1 MRTHGGWE
9 IKTTPPHVSPLVSE
23 DDDLPP
29 PSKFL
34 FFLVRIV
41 FFCGALKAHELAPF
55 SPRERDERERE
66 RERDAPTIT
75 KKKPQLTIPQAVE
88 SNKRIF
94 PFVTGNAIFC
104 RAK

>member
-1 MRTHGGWE
+1 
-9 IKTTPPHVSPLVSE
+9 
-23 DDDLPP
+23 
-29 PSKFL
+29 
-34 FFLVRIV
+34 V